1 MVQLE
6 SAVDD
11 LTLPRELPIASSIAR
26 LLAVQ
31 ADRQPDAPA
40 LMFSGGAPIT
50 YRQLHEQVTAIG
62 VSLRSAGVANH
73 DRVAIV
79 HPNGPGMAVA
89 FLGVAS
95 AAVCAPLNPTYA
107 ATEFD
112 FYLDD
117 LDARA
122 VIVPSGWDSPVRE
135 VAKKRGITVLELMD
149 RASPDGRVFALD
161 VSTSAPSSAKE
172 QPSDDA
178 IALILHTSGTT
189 ARPKMIRLSQRNLCA
204 SAANIRSTLRLA
216 ESDRC
221 LNVMPLF
228 HIHGLIGALL
238 SSLASGACVVCAPG
252 FSPVHF
258 YDWLDEFRPTWY
270 TAVPSMHQEVLARAA
285 ANQEIIA
292 RSQLRFIRSSSAALS
307 PQAMSQLES
316 TFNAPVIQAFGMTEA
331 SHQIASNP
339 LPPSTR
345 KPGSVG
351 LPSGVEVTI
360 LDDRDGS
367 LPSGVP
373 GEIAIRGPNVTTV
386 RPSSGK
392 DLVPRGA
399 DEWFRTGD
407 VGYIDE
413 DGYLF
418 ISGRIKEIINR
429 GGEKIAPSEIDHVLL
444 EHPGVAQAVTCAV
457 EDARLGEDV
466 IAVVVRRPGST
477 LTERELR
484 EFASTHIAAFK
495 VPRRIMFVEQI
506 PKGPTGKIQRIGLAK
521 KLGIESLA
529 FAQPGGSVSFAA
541 PQTPTELALSEIWS
555 AVLGINRIGVH
566 DNFFELGGDSMA
578 GADVIARAESRLG
591 VTINIRDMGFGTL
604 QQIAAGCDQ
613 FSMAG
618 SAEAPPGGNA
628 GGWLRNIVS
637 LLRRTA

>member
-1 MVQLE
+1 MLQVE
-6 SAVDD
+6 SAVED
-11 LTLPRELPIASSIAR
+11 LTLALERPIARSIER
-26 LLAVQ
+26 LLAGQ
-31 ADRQPDAPA
+31 AERQPEAAA
-40 LMFSGGAPIT
+40 LMFSGGPPIT
-50 YRQLHEQVTAIG
+50 YRSLHEQVTGIRT
-62 VSLRSAGVANH
+62 SLRAAGVASD

-95 AAVCAPLNPTYA
+95 AATCAPLNPTYA
-107 ATEFD
+107 AAEFD
-112 FYLDD
+112 FYLED

-122 VIVPSGWDSPVRE
+122 VIVPSNWDSPVRE
-135 VAKKRGITVLELMD
+135 VAQKRGIRVLELTD
-149 RASPDGRVFALD
+149 RVSPEGRVFALD
-161 VSTSAPSSAKE
+161 VSTSAPSFSE
-172 QPSDDA
+172 PESNDG

-189 ARPKMIRLSQRNLCA
+189 ARPKMIRLTQRNLCA
-204 SAANIRSTLRLA
+204 SAENIRTTLRLT

-238 SSLASGACVVCAPG
+238 SSVASGACVVCTPG

-270 TAVPSMHQEVLARAA
+270 SAVPSMHQEILARAA
-285 ANQEIIA
+285 ASQAIVA

-307 PQAMSQLES
+307 PLVMGQLES
-316 TFNAPVIQAFGMTEA
+316 TFNAPVLQAFGMTEA

-339 LPPSTR
+339 LPPGTR

-351 LPSGVEVTI
+351 LPTGLEVAI
-360 LDDRDGS
+360 LDDQDNS

-392 DLVPRGA
+392 DLIPRGP

-407 VGYIDE
+407 LGFIDE
-413 DGYLF
+413 DGYVF

-429 GGEKIAPSEIDHVLL
+429 GGEKIAPIEIDEVLL
-444 EHPGVAQAVTCAV
+444 EHPGVAQAIACGVA
-457 EDARLGEDV
+457 DPRLGEDV
-466 IAVVVRRPGST
+466 IAVVVRRAGST

-484 EFASTHIAAFK
+484 EFASTRIAAFK

-521 KLGIESLA
+521 KLGIESLS
-529 FAQPGGSVSFAA
+529 FAQPGGSVQFAA
-541 PQTPTELALSEIWS
+541 PQTPTELTLAEIWG
-555 AVLGINRIGVH
+555 AVLGIDRIGVH

-578 GADVIARAESRLG
+578 AADVIARCESRLG

-604 QQIAAGCDQ
+604 QQIAAGCGQ
-613 FSMAG
+613 I
-618 SAEAPPGGNA
+618 SAVDTTQKQPGG
-628 GGWLRNIVS
+628 WM
-637 LLRRTA
+637 RRIASRVRRGS

>member
-1 MVQLE
+1 MFPVE
-6 SAVDD
+6 SVIDD
-11 LTLPRELPIASSIAR
+11 LAIALERPIASSIER

-31 ADRQPDAPA
+31 ADRQPDAAA
-40 LMFSGGAPIT
+40 LMFSGGPPIT
-50 YRQLHEQVTAIG
+50 YRDLRQQVVAIG
-62 VSLRSAGVANH
+62 ASLRSAGVANN

-95 AAVCAPLNPTYA
+95 AATCAPLNPTYA

-112 FYLDD
+112 YYLDD

-122 VIVPSGWDSPVRE
+122 VIVPANWDSPVRE
-135 VAKKRGITVLELMD
+135 VAKKRGISVIELTDSM
-149 RASPDGRVFALD
+149 SPEGRVFALEG
-161 VSTSAPSSAKE
+161 STSASSYSE
-172 QPSDDA
+172 RQSSDDG

-204 SAANIRSTLRLA
+204 SAENIRSTLRLT

-238 SSLASGACVVCAPG
+238 SSVASGACVVCTPG

-258 YDWLDEFRPTWY
+258 YDWLDEFQPTWY
-270 TAVPSMHQEVLARAA
+270 SAVPSMHQEILARAA
-285 ANQEIIA
+285 ANQAIIA
-292 RSQLRFIRSSSAALS
+292 RSRLRFIRSSSAALS
-307 PQAMSQLES
+307 PLVMSQLES
-316 TFNAPVIQAFGMTEA
+316 TFNAPVLQAFGMTEA

-339 LPPSTR
+339 LPPATR

-351 LPSGVEVTI
+351 LPTGVEVAI
-360 LDDRDGS
+360 LDDQDSS
-367 LPSGVP
+367 LPSGVA

-386 RPSSGK
+386 RPSAGK
-392 DLVPRGA
+392 DLIPRA
-399 DEWFRTGD
+399 AEEWFRTGD
-407 VGYIDE
+407 VGFLDE

-429 GGEKIAPSEIDHVLL
+429 GGEKIAPIEIDEVLL
-444 EHPGVAQAVTCAV
+444 DHPGVAQAIACGVA
-457 EDARLGEDV
+457 DARLGEDV
-466 IAVVVRRPGST
+466 IAVVVRRAGST

-484 EFASTHIAAFK
+484 EFASTRIAAFK

-521 KLGIESLA
+521 KLGIESLS
-529 FAQPGGSVSFAA
+529 FAQPGGSVQFAA
-541 PQTPTELALSEIWS
+541 PQTPTELTLSEIWG
-555 AVLGINRIGVH
+555 AVLGIDRIGVH

-578 GADVIARAESRLG
+578 GADAIARAESRLG

-604 QQIAAGCDQ
+604 QQVAAGCDQ
-613 FSMAG
+613 SSVTG
-618 SAEAPPGGNA
+618 STRTASGDKT
-628 GGWLRNIVS
+628 GGWLQSIVS
-637 LLRRTA
+637 RLRREA

>member
-1 MVQLE
+1 MFPVE
-6 SAVDD
+6 SPVAD
-11 LTLPRELPIASSIAR
+11 LTLTADRPIAPSIER
-26 LLAVQ
+26 MLAVHAEQ
-31 ADRQPDAPA
+31 RPDAAA
-40 LMFSGGAPIT
+40 LISAGGPPIT
-50 YRQLHEQVTAIG
+50 YASLHQQVKAIG
-62 VSLRSAGVANH
+62 SSLRSAGVAAD

-95 AAVCAPLNPTYA
+95 AATCAPLNPTYA
-107 ATEFD
+107 AAEFD

-117 LDARA
+117 LEARA
-122 VIVPSGWDSPVRE
+122 VIVPANWDSPVRE
-135 VAKKRGITVLELMD
+135 VAEKRGIRVIELTD
-149 RASPDGRVFALD
+149 SVSPDGRVFSLD
-161 VSTSAPSSAKE
+161 GLTAAPSFSE
-172 QPSDDA
+172 SEPNEDG

-204 SAANIRSTLRLA
+204 SAANIRATLRLT

-238 SSLASGACVVCAPG
+238 SSVASGACVVCTPG

-258 YDWLDEFRPTWY
+258 YDWLDEFKPTWY
-270 TAVPSMHQEVLARAA
+270 SAVPSMHQEILARAA
-285 ANQEIIA
+285 ASQAIVA
-292 RSQLRFIRSSSAALS
+292 RSRLRFIRSSSAALS
-307 PQAMSQLES
+307 PQVMSQLES
-316 TFNAPVIQAFGMTEA
+316 TFNAPVIQALGMTEA

-339 LPPSTR
+339 LPPETR

-351 LPSGVEVTI
+351 LPTGVEVAI
-360 LDDRDGS
+360 LDDQGGS
-367 LPSGVP
+367 LQSGVA

-386 RPSSGK
+386 QPSSGK

-407 VGYIDE
+407 VGFLDE

-429 GGEKIAPSEIDHVLL
+429 GGEKIAPVEIDEVLL
-444 EHPGVAQAVTCAV
+444 EHPGVAQAVACGVA
-457 EDARLGEDV
+457 DSRLGEDV
-466 IAVVVRRPGST
+466 IAVVVRRAGST

-484 EFASTHIAAFK
+484 EFASTRIAAFK
-495 VPRRIMFVEQI
+495 VPRRVMFVEQI
-506 PKGPTGKIQRIGLAK
+506 PKGATGKIQRIGLAK
-521 KLGIESLA
+521 KLGIESLS
-529 FAQPGGSVSFAA
+529 FAQPGGSVQFAA
-541 PQTPTELALSEIWS
+541 PQSATELALAEIWG
-555 AVLGINRIGVH
+555 AVLAVDRIGLQ

-578 GADVIARAESRLG
+578 AADVIARCESRLG

-613 FSMAG
+613 P
-618 SAEAPPGGNA
+618 SAVNSTPNRTGAKPGGWMQRIMNS
-628 GGWLRNIVS
+628 V
-637 LLRRTA
+637 RRAS

>member
-1 MVQLE
+1 MLQVE
-6 SAVDD
+6 SAVED
-11 LTLPRELPIASSIAR
+11 LTLALERPIARSIER
-26 LLAVQ
+26 LLAGQ
-31 ADRQPDAPA
+31 AERQPEAAA
-40 LMFSGGAPIT
+40 LMFSGGPPIT
-50 YRQLHEQVTAIG
+50 YRSLHEQVTGIRTN
-62 VSLRSAGVANH
+62 LRAAGVASD

-95 AAVCAPLNPTYA
+95 AATCAPLNPTYA
-107 ATEFD
+107 AAEFD

-122 VIVPSGWDSPVRE
+122 VIVPSNWDSPVRE
-135 VAKKRGITVLELMD
+135 VAQKRGIRVLEVAD
-149 RASPDGRVFALD
+149 RVSPEGRVFALD
-161 VSTSAPSSAKE
+161 VSTSAPSFSE
-172 QPSDDA
+172 PESNDG

-189 ARPKMIRLSQRNLCA
+189 ARPKMIRLTQRNLCA
-204 SAANIRSTLRLA
+204 SAENIRTTLRLT

-238 SSLASGACVVCAPG
+238 SSVASGACVVCTPG

-258 YDWLDEFRPTWY
+258 YDWLDEFQPTWY
-270 TAVPSMHQEVLARAA
+270 SAVPSMHQEILARAA
-285 ANQEIIA
+285 ASQAIVA

-307 PQAMSQLES
+307 PLVMGQLES
-316 TFNAPVIQAFGMTEA
+316 TFNAPVLQAFGMTEA

-339 LPPSTR
+339 LPPGTR

-351 LPSGVEVTI
+351 LPTGLEVAI
-360 LDDRDGS
+360 LDDQDNS

-392 DLVPRGA
+392 DLIPRGP

-407 VGYIDE
+407 LGFIDE
-413 DGYLF
+413 DGYVF

-429 GGEKIAPSEIDHVLL
+429 GGEKIAPIEIDEVLL
-444 EHPGVAQAVTCAV
+444 EHPGVAQAIACGVP
-457 EDARLGEDV
+457 DPRLGEDV
-466 IAVVVRRPGST
+466 IAVVVRRAGSN

-484 EFASTHIAAFK
+484 EFASTRIAAFK

-521 KLGIESLA
+521 KLGIESLS
-529 FAQPGGSVSFAA
+529 FAQPGGSVQFAA
-541 PQTPTELALSEIWS
+541 PQTSTELTLAEIWG
-555 AVLGINRIGVH
+555 AVLGIDRIGVH

-578 GADVIARAESRLG
+578 AADVIARCEARLG

-604 QQIAAGCDQ
+604 QQVAAGCGQ
-613 FSMAG
+613 I
-618 SAEAPPGGNA
+618 SAVDTTQKHL
-628 GGWLRNIVS
+628 GGWM
-637 LLRRTA
+637 RRIASRVRRGS

>member
-1 MVQLE
+1 MFRVE
-6 SAVDD
+6 SRVDD
-11 LTLPRELPIASSIAR
+11 LTLTLERPIAPSIER
-26 LLAVQ
+26 LLADQ
-31 ADRQPDAPA
+31 ADRRPDAAA
-40 LMFSGGAPIT
+40 LMFSGGPPIT
-50 YRQLHEQVTAIG
+50 YRSLHDQVTAIG
-62 VSLRSAGVANH
+62 ASLRSAGVANQ

-95 AAVCAPLNPTYA
+95 AATCAPLNPTYA
-107 ATEFD
+107 AAEFD

-117 LDARA
+117 LEARA
-122 VIVPSGWDSPVRE
+122 VIVPSNWDSPVRE
-135 VAKKRGITVLELMD
+135 VAQKRGIRVIELTD
-149 RASPDGRVFALD
+149 RVSPEGRVFALD
-161 VSTSAPSSAKE
+161 GSTSASPFSEPSG
-172 QPSDDA
+172 DG

-204 SAANIRSTLRLA
+204 SAANIRSTLRLT

-238 SSLASGACVVCAPG
+238 SSVASGACVVCTPG

-258 YDWLDEFRPTWY
+258 YDWLDEFQPTWY
-270 TAVPSMHQEVLARAA
+270 SAVPSMHQEILARAA
-285 ANQEIIA
+285 A
-292 RSQLRFIRSSSAALS
+292 SQAIVALSRLRFIRSSSAALS
-307 PQAMSQLES
+307 PQVMSQLES
-316 TFNAPVIQAFGMTEA
+316 TFNAPVIQALGMTEA

-339 LPPSTR
+339 LPPGTR

-351 LPSGVEVTI
+351 LPTGVEVAI
-360 LDDRDGS
+360 LDDQDRS
-367 LPSGVP
+367 LPSGVA

-392 DLVPRGA
+392 DVVPRGA

-407 VGYIDE
+407 VGFLDE

-429 GGEKIAPSEIDHVLL
+429 GGEKIAPVEIDEVLL
-444 EHPGVAQAVTCAV
+444 EHPGVAQAVACGVT
-457 EDARLGEDV
+457 DSRLGEDV
-466 IAVVVRRPGST
+466 IAVVVRRAGST

-484 EFASTHIAAFK
+484 EFASTRIAAFK

-506 PKGPTGKIQRIGLAK
+506 PKGATGKIQRIGLAK
-521 KLGIESLA
+521 KLGIESLS
-529 FAQPGGSVSFAA
+529 FAQPGGSVQFAA
-541 PQTPTELALSEIWS
+541 PQTGTEMTLSDIWS
-555 AVLGINRIGVH
+555 TVLGIDRIGVH

-578 GADVIARAESRLG
+578 AADVISRCESRLG

-604 QQIAAGCDQ
+604 QQVAAGCDQ
-613 FSMAG
+613 LSATPDSARKRGGKPDSWIQRIASRVRRG
-618 SAEAPPGGNA
+618 S
-628 GGWLRNIVS
+628 
-637 LLRRTA
+637 

>member
-1 MVQLE
+1 MLQVE
-6 SAVDD
+6 SAVED
-11 LTLPRELPIASSIAR
+11 LTLALERPIARSIER
-26 LLAVQ
+26 LLAGQ
-31 ADRQPDAPA
+31 AERQPEAAA
-40 LMFSGGAPIT
+40 LMFSGRPPIT
-50 YRQLHEQVTAIG
+50 YRSLHEQVTGIRT
-62 VSLRSAGVANH
+62 SLRAAGVASD

-95 AAVCAPLNPTYA
+95 AATCAPLNPTYA
-107 ATEFD
+107 AAEFD
-112 FYLDD
+112 FYLED

-122 VIVPSGWDSPVRE
+122 VIVPSNWDSPVRE
-135 VAKKRGITVLELMD
+135 VAQKRGIRVLELTD
-149 RASPDGRVFALD
+149 RVSPEGRVFALD
-161 VSTSAPSSAKE
+161 VSTSAPSFSE
-172 QPSDDA
+172 PESNDG

-189 ARPKMIRLSQRNLCA
+189 ARPKMIRLTQRNLCA
-204 SAANIRSTLRLA
+204 SAENIRTTLRLT

-238 SSLASGACVVCAPG
+238 SSVASGACVVCTPG

-270 TAVPSMHQEVLARAA
+270 SAVPSMHQEILARAA
-285 ANQEIIA
+285 ASQAIVA

-307 PQAMSQLES
+307 PLVMGQLES
-316 TFNAPVIQAFGMTEA
+316 TFNAPVLQAFGMTEA

-339 LPPSTR
+339 LPPGTR

-351 LPSGVEVTI
+351 LPTGLEVAI
-360 LDDRDGS
+360 LDDQDNS

-392 DLVPRGA
+392 DLIPRGP

-407 VGYIDE
+407 LGFLDE

-429 GGEKIAPSEIDHVLL
+429 GGEKIAPIEIDEVLL
-444 EHPGVAQAVTCAV
+444 EHPGVAQAIACGVA
-457 EDARLGEDV
+457 DPRLGEDV
-466 IAVVVRRPGST
+466 IAVVVRRAGST

-484 EFASTHIAAFK
+484 EFASTRIAAFK

-521 KLGIESLA
+521 KLGIESLS
-529 FAQPGGSVSFAA
+529 FAQPGGSVQFAA
-541 PQTPTELALSEIWS
+541 PQTPTELTLAEIWG
-555 AVLGINRIGVH
+555 AVLGIDRIGVH

-578 GADVIARAESRLG
+578 AADVIARCESLLG

-604 QQIAAGCDQ
+604 QQVAAGCGQ
-613 FSMAG
+613 I
-618 SAEAPPGGNA
+618 SAVDTTQKHL
-628 GGWLRNIVS
+628 GGWM
-637 LLRRTA
+637 RRIASRVRRGS

>member
-1 MVQLE
+1 MLQVE
-6 SAVDD
+6 SAVED
-11 LTLPRELPIASSIAR
+11 LTLALERPIARSIER
-26 LLAVQ
+26 LLAGQ
-31 ADRQPDAPA
+31 AERQPEAAA

-50 YRQLHEQVTAIG
+50 YRSLHEQVTGIRT
-62 VSLRSAGVANH
+62 SLRAAGVASD

-95 AAVCAPLNPTYA
+95 AATCAPLNPTYA
-107 ATEFD
+107 AAEFD
-112 FYLDD
+112 FYLED

-122 VIVPSGWDSPVRE
+122 VIVPSNWDSPVRE
-135 VAKKRGITVLELMD
+135 VAQKRGIRVLELTD
-149 RASPDGRVFALD
+149 RVSPEGREFALD
-161 VSTSAPSSAKE
+161 VSTSAPSFSE
-172 QPSDDA
+172 PESNDG

-189 ARPKMIRLSQRNLCA
+189 ARPKMIRLTQRNLCA
-204 SAANIRSTLRLA
+204 SAENIRATLRLT

-238 SSLASGACVVCAPG
+238 SSMASGACVVCTPG
-252 FSPVHF
+252 FSPVNF
-258 YDWLDEFRPTWY
+258 YDWLDEFQPTWY
-270 TAVPSMHQEVLARAA
+270 SAVPSMHQEILARAA
-285 ANQEIIA
+285 ASQAIVA
-292 RSQLRFIRSSSAALS
+292 RSQLRFIRSSSAAL
-307 PQAMSQLES
+307 PPLVMSQLES
-316 TFNAPVIQAFGMTEA
+316 TFNAPVIQAMGMTEA

-339 LPPSTR
+339 LPPGTR

-351 LPSGVEVTI
+351 LPTGVEVAI
-360 LDDRDGS
+360 LDDQDNS

-373 GEIAIRGPNVTTV
+373 GEISIRGPNVTTV

-392 DLVPRGA
+392 DLIPRGP

-407 VGYIDE
+407 LGFLDE

-429 GGEKIAPSEIDHVLL
+429 GGEKIAPIEIDEVLL
-444 EHPGVAQAVTCAV
+444 EHPGVAQAIACGVA
-457 EDARLGEDV
+457 DARLGEDV
-466 IAVVVRRPGST
+466 IAVVVRRAGST

-484 EFASTHIAAFK
+484 EFASTRIAAFK

-521 KLGIESLA
+521 KLGIESLS
-529 FAQPGGSVSFAA
+529 FAQPGGSVQFAA
-541 PQTPTELALSEIWS
+541 PQTPTELTLAEIWG
-555 AVLGINRIGVH
+555 AVLGIDRIGVH

-578 GADVIARAESRLG
+578 AADVIARCEARLG

-604 QQIAAGCDQ
+604 QQVAAGCGQ
-613 FSMAG
+613 I
-618 SAEAPPGGNA
+618 SAVDTTQKHL
-628 GGWLRNIVS
+628 GGWM
-637 LLRRTA
+637 RRIASRVRRGS